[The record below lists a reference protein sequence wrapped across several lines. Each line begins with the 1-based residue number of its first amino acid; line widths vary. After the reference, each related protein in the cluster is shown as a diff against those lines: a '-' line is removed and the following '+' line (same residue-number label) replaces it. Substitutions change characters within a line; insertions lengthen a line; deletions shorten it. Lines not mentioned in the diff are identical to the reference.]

1 MLAFG
6 VLVATAGGEAAMCG
20 YGWNHGWNG
29 GWGGWGGGI
38 VMSVLMLLL
47 VVAVVVAIVFAVRYL
62 AGGASL
68 HHRAVQALRGGCRP
82 KIDWPTVSRAARST
96 ATSSGSGWPC
106 CANTAD
112 RDEASSAIA

>member
-6 VLVATAGGEAAMCG
+6 ALGATAGEAAMCG

-29 GWGGWGGGI
+29 TWGWGGI

-68 HHRAVQALRGGCRP
+68 HHRG
-82 KIDWPTVSRAARST
+82 
-96 ATSSGSGWPC
+96 SSGPEGMP
-106 CANTAD
+106 AEDRLAD
-112 RDEASSAIA
+112 RFARGEIDGDEFRQRMALLREHR